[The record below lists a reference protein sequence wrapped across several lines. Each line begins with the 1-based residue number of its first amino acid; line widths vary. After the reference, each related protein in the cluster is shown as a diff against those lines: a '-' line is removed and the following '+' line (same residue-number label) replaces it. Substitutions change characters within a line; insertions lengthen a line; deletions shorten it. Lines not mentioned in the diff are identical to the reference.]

1 MKISV
6 ATLLLA
12 SSANAFTAPSRT
24 VSVSALSMTDVP
36 EETISEEP
44 VVAAPEPVVEPLP
57 TMSQAMPFMA
67 RPAALD
73 GSMAGDV
80 GFDPLGFAKNSED
93 LMNYREAEIKH
104 ARLAMLVSIRFA
116 RSSIHL
122 IKKQCTHLVSPRHNR
137 LLLAGHSL
145 SFGTR
150 KSPLCSLSQ
159 PSLIPPT
166 VPHLS

>member
-24 VSVSALSMTDVP
+24 VSVSALSMTDAP

-44 VVAAPEPVVEPLP
+44 VVVAAPEPVVDPLP
-57 TMSQAMPFMA
+57 TMSQALPFMA

-73 GSMAGDV
+73 GSMAGDA

-104 ARLAMLVSIRFA
+104 ARLAMLVSLLFA
-116 RSSIHL
+116 LSSIHL
-122 IKKQCTHLVSPRHNR
+122 LKTMR
-137 LLLAGHSL
+137 
-145 SFGTR
+145 
-150 KSPLCSLSQ
+150 SPLFFHDILGCCWLAA
-159 PSLIPPT
+159 L
-166 VPHLS
+166 